1 MVYFLSHALS
11 FLKRVKCKII
21 SVQEILLKYIFLKFS
36 IIYRKSKK
44 FYQKYKNEFLN
55 LKFQNIYEMHLKSN
69 IFTELIFR
77 GSVDNS
83 KAVF

>member
-21 SVQEILLKYIFLKFS
+21 SVHENLLKYIFLNFPLFS
-36 IIYRKSKK
+36 ANLGN

-55 LKFQNIYEMHLKSN
+55 LKFQNIYEL
-69 IFTELIFR
+69 
-77 GSVDNS
+77 
-83 KAVF
+83 